1 MGFSRQEYWSGV
13 PLSSPQ
19 AIVAAIQKAV
29 GMGVGV
35 GVVGARLPGRA
46 QLSTATVQPRRLS
59 CPEGLQWQP
68 RGEARMLVVESM
80 GLEPG
85 CLVLH
90 HPPASHQLCDLE
102 QVI

>member
-1 MGFSRQEYWSGV
+1 MGEGV
-13 PLSSPQ
+13 
-19 AIVAAIQKAV
+19 V
-29 GMGVGV
+29 
-35 GVVGARLPGRA
+35 VVGAGLPGRA
-46 QLSTATVQPRRLS
+46 QLSTATVQPWRLS

-68 RGEARMLVVESM
+68 RGKAGRLVVESM

-90 HPPASHQLCDLE
+90 HPPASHQLCDLG